1 MNQNYQNYQDQSYQK
16 YLTEG
21 QLGDDDEE
29 DEEAPTHYNSCFAAN
44 NFLGLLLAVFQ
55 SGFHK
60 TVSNYKTLFTYDFWL
75 ASSTADVRMT
85 EVRLSRF

>member
-1 MNQNYQNYQDQSYQK
+1 MNQNYQSYQDQK

-21 QLGDDDEE
+21 QLDEDDDE
-29 DEEAPTHYNSCFAAN
+29 DEEEPTHYNSCFAAN

-60 TVSNYKTLFTYDFWL
+60 TVSNY
-75 ASSTADVRMT
+75 
-85 EVRLSRF
+85 